1 MEIKKIEMKEME
13 MKGMKMK
20 MKKME
25 MKRMDMKTH
34 KHCTD
39 LQKKK
44 SLNTSIDHLHI
55 SLYRTVC

>member
-1 MEIKKIEMKEME
+1 MKIE
-13 MKGMKMK
+13 